1 MPTDYIKTIAKE
13 QHKSI
18 NSLEKI
24 WNIAKE
30 KAKKED
36 KEDNYAYITQIF
48 KNMAGITESIANTY
62 AYLHNVNKTTL
73 IESIIKAY
81 ENPPI
86 SYTIDIAVLENNEN
100 TIIEL
105 NDFFCF
111 IEEANS
117 KIYPC
122 TYFDTVNK
130 RFYISSNWLVGLRYS
145 EIFTGKTEE
154 EAFSKLID
162 YLYNNISADTIVG
175 SRIRASGFPDFE
187 KIRAYFNVTNKFVN
201 ENI

>member
-1 MPTDYIKTIAKE
+1 M
-13 QHKSI
+13 
-18 NSLEKI
+18 KI
-24 WNIAKE
+24 L
-30 KAKKED
+30 KK
-36 KEDNYAYITQIF
+36 K
-48 KNMAGITESIANTY
+48 
-62 AYLHNVNKTTL
+62 
-73 IESIIKAY
+73 
-81 ENPPI
+81 
-86 SYTIDIAVLENNEN
+86 
-100 TIIEL
+100 IEL
-105 NDFFCF
+105 NDFLSF

-130 RFYISSNWLVGLRYS
+130 RFYISSNWVVGLRYS
-145 EIFTGKTEE
+145 EIFTGDTEE

>member
-1 MPTDYIKTIAKE
+1 M
-13 QHKSI
+13 
-18 NSLEKI
+18 KI
-24 WNIAKE
+24 L
-30 KAKKED
+30 KK
-36 KEDNYAYITQIF
+36 K
-48 KNMAGITESIANTY
+48 
-62 AYLHNVNKTTL
+62 
-73 IESIIKAY
+73 
-81 ENPPI
+81 
-86 SYTIDIAVLENNEN
+86 
-100 TIIEL
+100 IEL
-105 NDFFCF
+105 NDFLSF

-145 EIFTGKTEE
+145 EIFTGNTQE

>member
-1 MPTDYIKTIAKE
+1 MKILKKKIA
-13 QHKSI
+13 
-18 NSLEKI
+18 
-24 WNIAKE
+24 
-30 KAKKED
+30 
-36 KEDNYAYITQIF
+36 
-48 KNMAGITESIANTY
+48 
-62 AYLHNVNKTTL
+62 
-73 IESIIKAY
+73 
-81 ENPPI
+81 
-86 SYTIDIAVLENNEN
+86 
-100 TIIEL
+100 L
-105 NDFFCF
+105 NDFLSF

-122 TYFDTVNK
+122 TYFDKYNK
-130 RFYISSNWLVGLRYS
+130 KWYISSNWLVGLRYS
-145 EIFTGKTEE
+145 EVFTGDSEE

>member
-1 MPTDYIKTIAKE
+1 M
-13 QHKSI
+13 
-18 NSLEKI
+18 KI
-24 WNIAKE
+24 L
-30 KAKKED
+30 KK
-36 KEDNYAYITQIF
+36 K
-48 KNMAGITESIANTY
+48 
-62 AYLHNVNKTTL
+62 
-73 IESIIKAY
+73 
-81 ENPPI
+81 
-86 SYTIDIAVLENNEN
+86 
-100 TIIEL
+100 IEL
-105 NDFFCF
+105 NDFLSF

-130 RFYISSNWLVGLRYS
+130 RFYISSNWVVGLRYS
-145 EIFTGKTEE
+145 EVFTGDTEE

>member
-1 MPTDYIKTIAKE
+1 MKILKKKIA
-13 QHKSI
+13 
-18 NSLEKI
+18 
-24 WNIAKE
+24 
-30 KAKKED
+30 
-36 KEDNYAYITQIF
+36 
-48 KNMAGITESIANTY
+48 
-62 AYLHNVNKTTL
+62 
-73 IESIIKAY
+73 
-81 ENPPI
+81 
-86 SYTIDIAVLENNEN
+86 
-100 TIIEL
+100 L
-105 NDFFCF
+105 NDFLSF

-130 RFYISSNWLVGLRYS
+130 RFYISSYWLVGIKYS
-145 EIFTGKTEE
+145 EIFTGDTEE

>member
-1 MPTDYIKTIAKE
+1 M
-13 QHKSI
+13 
-18 NSLEKI
+18 KI
-24 WNIAKE
+24 L
-30 KAKKED
+30 KK
-36 KEDNYAYITQIF
+36 KI
-48 KNMAGITESIANTY
+48 
-62 AYLHNVNKTTL
+62 V
-73 IESIIKAY
+73 
-81 ENPPI
+81 
-86 SYTIDIAVLENNEN
+86 
-100 TIIEL
+100 L
-105 NDFFCF
+105 NDFLSF

-130 RFYISSNWLVGLRYS
+130 RFYISSNWVVGLRYS
-145 EIFTGKTEE
+145 EIFTGDTEE

>member
-1 MPTDYIKTIAKE
+1 M
-13 QHKSI
+13 
-18 NSLEKI
+18 KI
-24 WNIAKE
+24 L
-30 KAKKED
+30 KK
-36 KEDNYAYITQIF
+36 KI
-48 KNMAGITESIANTY
+48 
-62 AYLHNVNKTTL
+62 V
-73 IESIIKAY
+73 
-81 ENPPI
+81 
-86 SYTIDIAVLENNEN
+86 
-100 TIIEL
+100 L
-105 NDFFCF
+105 NDFLSF
-111 IEEANS
+111 IKEANS

-130 RFYISSNWLVGLRYS
+130 RFYISSYWLVGIKYS
-145 EIFTGKTEE
+145 EIFTGDSEE

>member
-1 MPTDYIKTIAKE
+1 M
-13 QHKSI
+13 
-18 NSLEKI
+18 KI
-24 WNIAKE
+24 L
-30 KAKKED
+30 KK
-36 KEDNYAYITQIF
+36 K
-48 KNMAGITESIANTY
+48 
-62 AYLHNVNKTTL
+62 
-73 IESIIKAY
+73 
-81 ENPPI
+81 
-86 SYTIDIAVLENNEN
+86 
-100 TIIEL
+100 IEL
-105 NDFFCF
+105 NDFLSF

-145 EIFTGKTEE
+145 EIFTGDTEE

>member
-1 MPTDYIKTIAKE
+1 M
-13 QHKSI
+13 
-18 NSLEKI
+18 KI
-24 WNIAKE
+24 L
-30 KAKKED
+30 KK
-36 KEDNYAYITQIF
+36 K
-48 KNMAGITESIANTY
+48 
-62 AYLHNVNKTTL
+62 
-73 IESIIKAY
+73 
-81 ENPPI
+81 
-86 SYTIDIAVLENNEN
+86 
-100 TIIEL
+100 IEL
-105 NDFFCF
+105 NDFLSF

-145 EIFTGKTEE
+145 EIFTGNTEE

>member
-1 MPTDYIKTIAKE
+1 MKILKKKIA
-13 QHKSI
+13 
-18 NSLEKI
+18 
-24 WNIAKE
+24 
-30 KAKKED
+30 
-36 KEDNYAYITQIF
+36 
-48 KNMAGITESIANTY
+48 
-62 AYLHNVNKTTL
+62 
-73 IESIIKAY
+73 
-81 ENPPI
+81 
-86 SYTIDIAVLENNEN
+86 
-100 TIIEL
+100 L
-105 NDFFCF
+105 NDFLSF

-145 EIFTGKTEE
+145 EIFTGNTED

-187 KIRAYFNVTNKFVN
+187 KIRAYFNITNKFVN

>member
-1 MPTDYIKTIAKE
+1 MKILKKKIA
-13 QHKSI
+13 
-18 NSLEKI
+18 
-24 WNIAKE
+24 
-30 KAKKED
+30 
-36 KEDNYAYITQIF
+36 
-48 KNMAGITESIANTY
+48 
-62 AYLHNVNKTTL
+62 
-73 IESIIKAY
+73 
-81 ENPPI
+81 
-86 SYTIDIAVLENNEN
+86 
-100 TIIEL
+100 L
-105 NDFFCF
+105 NDFLSF

-145 EIFTGKTEE
+145 EIFTGDTEE

>member
-1 MPTDYIKTIAKE
+1 MKILKKKIA
-13 QHKSI
+13 
-18 NSLEKI
+18 
-24 WNIAKE
+24 
-30 KAKKED
+30 
-36 KEDNYAYITQIF
+36 
-48 KNMAGITESIANTY
+48 
-62 AYLHNVNKTTL
+62 
-73 IESIIKAY
+73 
-81 ENPPI
+81 
-86 SYTIDIAVLENNEN
+86 
-100 TIIEL
+100 L
-105 NDFFCF
+105 NDFLSF
-111 IEEANS
+111 IKEANS

-130 RFYISSNWLVGLRYS
+130 RFYISSNWVVGLRYS
-145 EIFTGKTEE
+145 EVFTGDTEE

>member
-1 MPTDYIKTIAKE
+1 MKILKKKIA
-13 QHKSI
+13 
-18 NSLEKI
+18 
-24 WNIAKE
+24 
-30 KAKKED
+30 
-36 KEDNYAYITQIF
+36 
-48 KNMAGITESIANTY
+48 
-62 AYLHNVNKTTL
+62 
-73 IESIIKAY
+73 
-81 ENPPI
+81 
-86 SYTIDIAVLENNEN
+86 
-100 TIIEL
+100 L
-105 NDFFCF
+105 NDFLSF

-130 RFYISSNWLVGLRYS
+130 RFYISSNWLVGLKYS
-145 EIFTGKTEE
+145 EIFTGDTEE

>member
-1 MPTDYIKTIAKE
+1 M
-13 QHKSI
+13 
-18 NSLEKI
+18 KI
-24 WNIAKE
+24 L
-30 KAKKED
+30 KK
-36 KEDNYAYITQIF
+36 K
-48 KNMAGITESIANTY
+48 
-62 AYLHNVNKTTL
+62 
-73 IESIIKAY
+73 
-81 ENPPI
+81 
-86 SYTIDIAVLENNEN
+86 
-100 TIIEL
+100 IEL
-105 NDFFCF
+105 NDFLSF

-130 RFYISSNWLVGLRYS
+130 RFYISSNWLLGLKYS
-145 EIFTGKTEE
+145 EIFTGDTEE

>member
-1 MPTDYIKTIAKE
+1 M
-13 QHKSI
+13 
-18 NSLEKI
+18 KI
-24 WNIAKE
+24 L
-30 KAKKED
+30 KK
-36 KEDNYAYITQIF
+36 K
-48 KNMAGITESIANTY
+48 
-62 AYLHNVNKTTL
+62 
-73 IESIIKAY
+73 
-81 ENPPI
+81 
-86 SYTIDIAVLENNEN
+86 
-100 TIIEL
+100 IEL
-105 NDFFCF
+105 NDFLSF

-122 TYFDTVNK
+122 TYFDTFNK
-130 RFYISSNWLVGLRYS
+130 RFYISSNWLVGLKYS
-145 EIFTGKTEE
+145 EIFTGDSEE

>member
-1 MPTDYIKTIAKE
+1 MKILKKKIA
-13 QHKSI
+13 
-18 NSLEKI
+18 
-24 WNIAKE
+24 
-30 KAKKED
+30 
-36 KEDNYAYITQIF
+36 
-48 KNMAGITESIANTY
+48 
-62 AYLHNVNKTTL
+62 
-73 IESIIKAY
+73 
-81 ENPPI
+81 
-86 SYTIDIAVLENNEN
+86 
-100 TIIEL
+100 L
-105 NDFFCF
+105 NDFLSF

-145 EIFTGKTEE
+145 EIFTGNTED

-175 SRIRASGFPDFE
+175 SRIRASGFPDFD
-187 KIRAYFNVTNKFVN
+187 KIKAYFNITNKFVD

>member
-1 MPTDYIKTIAKE
+1 M
-13 QHKSI
+13 
-18 NSLEKI
+18 KI
-24 WNIAKE
+24 LN
-30 KAKKED
+30 KK
-36 KEDNYAYITQIF
+36 
-48 KNMAGITESIANTY
+48 
-62 AYLHNVNKTTL
+62 
-73 IESIIKAY
+73 
-81 ENPPI
+81 
-86 SYTIDIAVLENNEN
+86 
-100 TIIEL
+100 IEL
-105 NDFFCF
+105 NDFLSF

-145 EIFTGKTEE
+145 EIFTGNTEE

>member
-1 MPTDYIKTIAKE
+1 M
-13 QHKSI
+13 
-18 NSLEKI
+18 KI
-24 WNIAKE
+24 L
-30 KAKKED
+30 KK
-36 KEDNYAYITQIF
+36 K
-48 KNMAGITESIANTY
+48 
-62 AYLHNVNKTTL
+62 
-73 IESIIKAY
+73 
-81 ENPPI
+81 
-86 SYTIDIAVLENNEN
+86 
-100 TIIEL
+100 IEL
-105 NDFFCF
+105 NDFLSF
-111 IEEANS
+111 IKEANS

-145 EIFTGKTEE
+145 EIFTGNTEE

>member
-1 MPTDYIKTIAKE
+1 M
-13 QHKSI
+13 
-18 NSLEKI
+18 KI
-24 WNIAKE
+24 L
-30 KAKKED
+30 KK
-36 KEDNYAYITQIF
+36 K
-48 KNMAGITESIANTY
+48 
-62 AYLHNVNKTTL
+62 
-73 IESIIKAY
+73 
-81 ENPPI
+81 
-86 SYTIDIAVLENNEN
+86 
-100 TIIEL
+100 IEL
-105 NDFFCF
+105 NDFLSF

-122 TYFDTVNK
+122 TYFDTFNK

-145 EIFTGKTEE
+145 EVFTGDTEE

>member
-1 MPTDYIKTIAKE
+1 MKILKKKIA
-13 QHKSI
+13 
-18 NSLEKI
+18 
-24 WNIAKE
+24 
-30 KAKKED
+30 
-36 KEDNYAYITQIF
+36 
-48 KNMAGITESIANTY
+48 
-62 AYLHNVNKTTL
+62 
-73 IESIIKAY
+73 
-81 ENPPI
+81 
-86 SYTIDIAVLENNEN
+86 
-100 TIIEL
+100 L
-105 NDFFCF
+105 NDFLSF

-130 RFYISSNWLVGLRYS
+130 RFYISSNWLVGLKYS
-145 EIFTGKTEE
+145 EIFTGNTEE

>member
-1 MPTDYIKTIAKE
+1 MKILKKKIA
-13 QHKSI
+13 
-18 NSLEKI
+18 
-24 WNIAKE
+24 
-30 KAKKED
+30 
-36 KEDNYAYITQIF
+36 
-48 KNMAGITESIANTY
+48 
-62 AYLHNVNKTTL
+62 
-73 IESIIKAY
+73 
-81 ENPPI
+81 
-86 SYTIDIAVLENNEN
+86 
-100 TIIEL
+100 L
-105 NDFFCF
+105 NDFLSF

-145 EIFTGKTEE
+145 EIFTGNTED

-187 KIRAYFNVTNKFVN
+187 KIRAYFNITNKFVD